1 MSFIKDLKE
10 AVGFQILKYKERDL
24 FALEDASHVIYA
36 AHEYCKNKKSVKGL
50 DSLTTK
56 SKAYYWLFGLNH
68 KTCNCW
74 RCRIRELC
82 LGTFM
87 KQKTNLIALR
97 TSYKVIRMPEKNIYP
112 FFEEWIEK
120 NKQIFI

>member
-24 FALEDASHVIYA
+24 FPLEDASHVIYA
-36 AHEYCKNKKSVKGL
+36 AHEYCENKKSVKGL

-56 SKAYYWLFGLNH
+56 SLTKASYCLFGLNH
-68 KTCNCW
+68 KTCDCW
-74 RCRIRELC
+74 RCRIREQC
-82 LGTFM
+82 LRTLM
-87 KQKTNLIALR
+87 KQKTNLIVLR
-97 TSYKVIRMPEKNIYP
+97 TSCKVIRLPEKNIYP

-120 NKQIFI
+120 CKQ